1 MSRIALNRLA
11 RTNVLCA
18 SDVTNITVTTP
29 NSEIIA
35 NLVKETKDVI
45 VEQIYRA
52 FTANN
57 VVNDTHNTMTQSNV
71 QASIEQLESQ
81 FSRGATDPTTD
92 TEPHL
97 DDGDLFYNTNTNQL
111 KVYRDG
117 AFQILLQAG
126 DDMDTLDGSTF

>member
-18 SDVTNITVTTP
+18 ADVTNITVTTP
-29 NSEIIA
+29 NSEIIP

-45 VEQIYRA
+45 VEHFFRA
-52 FTANN
+52 FTANDVIN
-57 VVNDTHNTMTQSNV
+57 TTHTTITQTNV
-71 QASIEQLESQ
+71 QDSIEQLESQ

-97 DDGDLFYNTNTNQL
+97 DNGDLFYNTNTNQL

>member
-97 DDGDLFYNTNTNQL
+97 DNGDLFYNTNTNQL

>member
-1 MSRIALNRLA
+1 MSRIAFNRLA

-18 SDVTNITVTTP
+18 ADVTNITVTTP

-45 VEQIYRA
+45 VEHFFRA

-57 VVNDTHNTMTQSNV
+57 VVNDTHNTMTQTNV
-71 QASIEQLESQ
+71 QSSIEQLESQ

-97 DDGDLFYNTNTNQL
+97 DNGDLFYNTNTNQL

>member
-1 MSRIALNRLA
+1 MSRIAFNRLA

-18 SDVTNITVTTP
+18 ADVTNITVTTP

-45 VEQIYRA
+45 VEQFFRA
-52 FTANN
+52 FTANDVIN
-57 VVNDTHNTMTQSNV
+57 TTHTTITQTNV
-71 QASIEQLESQ
+71 QDSIEQLESQ
-81 FSRGATDPTTD
+81 FSRGATDPTTE

-97 DDGDLFYNTNTNQL
+97 DEGDLFYNTNTNQL
-111 KVYRDG
+111 KVFRDG
-117 AFQILLQAG
+117 TFQILLQAG

>member
-1 MSRIALNRLA
+1 MSRIASNRLA

-57 VVNDTHNTMTQSNV
+57 VVNDTHNTMTESNV

-97 DDGDLFYNTNTNQL
+97 DNGDLFYNTNTNQL

-117 AFQILLQAG
+117 AFQLLLQAG

>member
-97 DDGDLFYNTNTNQL
+97 DNGDLFYNTNTNQL

-126 DDMDTLDGSTF
+126 DDMDTLDAGSF

>member
-1 MSRIALNRLA
+1 MSRIAQNRLA

-18 SDVTNITVTTP
+18 ADVTNITVTTP

-35 NLVKETKDVI
+35 NLIKETKDVI
-45 VEQIYRA
+45 VEQFFRA
-52 FTANN
+52 FTAIDI
-57 VVNDTHNTMTQSNV
+57 VNTTHNTMTLENV
-71 QASIEQLESQ
+71 QNSIEQLESQ

-92 TEPHL
+92 TETHL
-97 DDGDLFYNTNTNQL
+97 DNGDLFYNTNTNQL
-111 KVYRDG
+111 KVYRNG

>member
-1 MSRIALNRLA
+1 MSRIAFNRLA

-18 SDVTNITVTTP
+18 ADVTNITVTTP

-45 VEQIYRA
+45 VEKFFRA
-52 FTANN
+52 FTAND
-57 VVNDTHNTMTQSNV
+57 VINDTHTTITQTNV
-71 QASIEQLESQ
+71 QDSIEQLESQ
-81 FSRGATDPTTD
+81 FSRGATDPTTE

-97 DDGDLFYNTNTNQL
+97 DEGDLFYNTNTNQL
-111 KVYRDG
+111 KVFRDG
-117 AFQILLQAG
+117 TFQILLQAG

>member
-45 VEQIYRA
+45 VEHFFRA

-97 DDGDLFYNTNTNQL
+97 DNGDLFYNTNTNQL

-126 DDMDTLDGSTF
+126 DDMDTLDAGSF

>member
-97 DDGDLFYNTNTNQL
+97 DNGDLFYNTNTNQL

-117 AFQILLQAG
+117 AFQLLLQAG

>member
-18 SDVTNITVTTP
+18 ADVTNITVTTP

-45 VEQIYRA
+45 VEQFFRA
-52 FTANN
+52 FTATD
-57 VVNDTHNTMTQSNV
+57 VVNDAHTTITQTNV
-71 QASIEQLESQ
+71 QGAIEQLESQ
-81 FSRGATDPTTD
+81 FSRGATDPTTE

-97 DDGDLFYNTNTNQL
+97 DEGDLFYNTNTNQL
-111 KVYRDG
+111 KVFRDG
-117 AFQILLQAG
+117 TFQILLQAG

>member
-1 MSRIALNRLA
+1 MSRIASNRLA

-57 VVNDTHNTMTQSNV
+57 VVNDTHNTMTESNV

>member
-1 MSRIALNRLA
+1 MSRIASNRLA

-97 DDGDLFYNTNTNQL
+97 DNGDLFYNTNTNQL

>member
-1 MSRIALNRLA
+1 MSRIAFNRLA

-18 SDVTNITVTTP
+18 ADVTNITVTTP

-45 VEQIYRA
+45 VEQFFRA
-52 FTANN
+52 FTAND
-57 VVNDTHNTMTQSNV
+57 VINDTHTTITQTNV
-71 QASIEQLESQ
+71 QDSIEQLESQ
-81 FSRGATDPTTD
+81 FSRGATDPTTE

-97 DDGDLFYNTNTNQL
+97 DEGDLFYNTNTNQL
-111 KVYRDG
+111 KVFRDG
-117 AFQILLQAG
+117 TFQILLQAG

>member
-1 MSRIALNRLA
+1 MSRVGLNRLA

-45 VEQIYRA
+45 VEKFFRA
-52 FTANN
+52 FTAID
-57 VVNDTHNTMTQSNV
+57 VVNDTHTTITETNV
-71 QASIEQLESQ
+71 QEAIEQLESQ

-97 DDGDLFYNTNTNQL
+97 DEGDLFYNTNTNQL
-111 KVYRDG
+111 KVFRDG
-117 AFQILLQAG
+117 TFQILLQAG

>member
-1 MSRIALNRLA
+1 MSRIGLNRLA

-18 SDVTNITVTTP
+18 ADVTNITVTTP

-45 VEQIYRA
+45 VEKFFRA
-52 FTANN
+52 FTAID
-57 VVNDTHNTMTQSNV
+57 VVNDAHTTITETNV
-71 QASIEQLESQ
+71 QEAIEQLESQ
-81 FSRGATDPTTD
+81 FSRGATDPTTE

-97 DDGDLFYNTNTNQL
+97 DEGDLFYNTNTNQL
-111 KVYRDG
+111 KVFRDG
-117 AFQILLQAG
+117 TFQILLQAG

>member
-1 MSRIALNRLA
+1 MSRIAFNRLA

-18 SDVTNITVTTP
+18 ADVTNITVTTP

-45 VEQIYRA
+45 VEHFFRA

-57 VVNDTHNTMTQSNV
+57 VVNDTHTTISQTNV
-71 QASIEQLESQ
+71 QDSIEQLESQ

-97 DDGDLFYNTNTNQL
+97 DNGDLFYNTNTNQL

-126 DDMDTLDGSTF
+126 EDMDTLDGSTF

>member
-1 MSRIALNRLA
+1 MSLDHEAIRKAYS
-11 RTNVLCA
+11 NVTYIDDTDSLIKDA
-18 SDVTNITVTTP
+18 
-29 NSEIIA
+29 EG
-35 NLVKETKDVI
+35 KDVI
-45 VEQIYRA
+45 VEQFFRA
-52 FTANN
+52 FTANDVIN
-57 VVNDTHNTMTQSNV
+57 TTHTTITQTNV
-71 QASIEQLESQ
+71 QDSIEQLESQ

-97 DDGDLFYNTNTNQL
+97 DNGDLFYNTNTNQL

>member
-1 MSRIALNRLA
+1 MSRIAFNRLA

-18 SDVTNITVTTP
+18 ADVTNITVTTP
-29 NSEIIA
+29 NSDIIA

-45 VEQIYRA
+45 VEHFFRA

-57 VVNDTHNTMTQSNV
+57 VVNDTHTTISQTNV
-71 QASIEQLESQ
+71 QDSIEQLESQ

-97 DDGDLFYNTNTNQL
+97 DNGDLFYNTSTNQL

>member
-1 MSRIALNRLA
+1 MSRIAFNRLA

-18 SDVTNITVTTP
+18 ADVTNITVTTP

-45 VEQIYRA
+45 VEHFFRA

-97 DDGDLFYNTNTNQL
+97 DNGDLFYNTNTNQL